1 MFSKSQ
7 RTPSLVF
14 NYTILTLLAIFVL
27 GPLLLLVIN
36 SFKDTKEF
44 TTNPFGLP
52 AVWRW
57 QNYPDAWTQGNY
69 ALTVRNSALITVA
82 SVTGVIVIA
91 GMAAYSLARLNPKG
105 ADALAFY
112 LVVGTSIPAQ
122 LFMVPLFFLWTKL
135 GLTDTLLGL
144 IIIYWATSSPFATF
158 LLRSF
163 MVSIPRDF
171 DGAARIDGATEW
183 QVFWRIIVPICW
195 PGFLTCALVAGLG
208 AWNEFL
214 FAVTF
219 LHKPELKPI
228 STSLFSFMTRYGR
241 DWGLINAAT
250 VIMILPVIILFL
262 MLQRQFIQGLTQGG
276 LKA

>member
-1 MFSKSQ
+1 MFSKSK
-7 RTPSLVF
+7 RTPSLTF
-14 NYTILTLLAIFVL
+14 NYLMLILLAIFVV
-27 GPLLLLVIN
+27 GPLLLLLIN

-52 AVWRW
+52 TVWRW
-57 QNYPDAWTQGNY
+57 QNYPDAWQQGNY
-69 ALTVRNSALITVA
+69 ALTIRNSAFITGVSVA
-82 SVTGVIVIA
+82 GVIVIA
-91 GMAAYSLARLNPKG
+91 GLAAYSLARLNPKG

-135 GLTDTLLGL
+135 GLTDTLTGL

-171 DGAARIDGATEW
+171 DEAARIDGATEW

-228 STSLFSFMTRYGR
+228 STSLFAFMSRYGR

-250 VIMILPVIILFL
+250 MIMILPVIILFL
-262 MLQRQFIQGLTQGG
+262 LLQRQFIQGLTQGG

>member
-1 MFSKSQ
+1 MFVTSK
-7 RTPSLVF
+7 RTPSLTF
-14 NYTILTLLAIFVL
+14 NYLILLLLALFVL
-27 GPLLLLVIN
+27 GPLVLLLVN

-52 AVWRW
+52 ALWRW
-57 QNYPDAWTQGNY
+57 QNYPEAWEQGNY
-69 ALTVRNSALITVA
+69 ALTVRNSALITGIT
-82 SVTGVIVIA
+82 VTGVIVIA
-91 GMAAYSLARLNPKG
+91 GLAAYSLARLNPKG

-135 GLTDTLLGL
+135 GLTDTLVGL

-171 DGAARIDGATEW
+171 DEAARMDGATEW

-219 LHKPELKPI
+219 LHKPELKPV
-228 STSLFSFMTRYGR
+228 STSLFAFMSRYGR

>member
-1 MFSKSQ
+1 MFARSQ

-14 NYTILTLLAIFVL
+14 NYIILTLLALFVL
-27 GPLLLLVIN
+27 LPLLLLLIN
-36 SFKDTKEF
+36 AFKESKEF
-44 TTNPFGLP
+44 TSNPFGLP

-57 QNYPDAWTQGNY
+57 QNFPDAWTQGNY
-69 ALTVRNSALITVA
+69 ALTVRNSALITGVTVA
-82 SVTGVIVIA
+82 GVIVIA
-91 GMAAYSLARLNPKG
+91 GLAAYSLARLNPKG

-122 LFMVPLFFLWTKL
+122 LFMVPLFFLWTRL
-135 GLTDTLLGL
+135 GLTDTLVGL
-144 IIIYWATSSPFATF
+144 IIIYWATASPFATF

-171 DGAARIDGATEW
+171 DEAARIDGATEW
-183 QVFWRIIVPICW
+183 QVFWRVIVPICW

-219 LHKPELKPI
+219 LHQPELKPV
-228 STSLFSFMTRYGR
+228 STSLFAFMSRYGR

-250 VIMILPVIILFL
+250 VIMILPVVILFL
-262 MLQRQFIQGLTQGG
+262 LLQRQFIQGLTQGG

>member
-171 DGAARIDGATEW
+171 DEAARIDGATEW